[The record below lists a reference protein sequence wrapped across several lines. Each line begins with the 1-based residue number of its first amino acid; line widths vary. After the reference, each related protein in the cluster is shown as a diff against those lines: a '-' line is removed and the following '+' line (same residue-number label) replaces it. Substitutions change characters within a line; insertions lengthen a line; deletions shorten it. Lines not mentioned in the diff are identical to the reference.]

1 MKKNK
6 FGKLVKYYK
15 FNYDIFKEDNKMEE
29 KPDLKEVYKDY
40 MELVET
46 LHNEMD
52 NISKNVQTKIWDMVY
67 KRFEP

>member
-1 MKKNK
+1 MKPRR
-6 FGKLVKYYK
+6 VK
-15 FNYDIFKEDNKMEE
+15 FNFNILKEEKGMEE